1 MDAILNDLISSKN
14 NMTIRYLYHYLKTP
28 IFELEN
34 QIKGK

>member
-1 MDAILNDLISSKN
+1 MKKILIF
-14 NMTIRYLYHYLKTP
+14 MTIRYLYHYLKTP

>member
-1 MDAILNDLISSKN
+1 
-14 NMTIRYLYHYLKTP
+14 MTIRYLYHYLKTP